1 MLLSNSLL
9 LPLLAACT
17 AAVEISVASSGGNVT
32 TNLQYGLM
40 EEEINHCGE
49 GGLYAEL
56 IRNRAFQGGSKY
68 PSNLDA
74 WTAVNGATL
83 SLKNLSDPL
92 SSALPTSVNVKGG
105 KGQAGLTNLGWWG
118 IDVKPQQ
125 YTGSFYV
132 KGAYNGSFTALL
144 QSARTGKVFAS
155 AKIASH
161 SVEDKWVQ
169 HSFTLVPHSAAPDT
183 NNTFS
188 ITFDTSKAE
197 DGALDFNLIS
207 LFPPTWNNRPNGLRR
222 DLMQAM
228 KDFGPKFLRFPGGNN
243 LEGDTID
250 GRWKWNETIGPL
262 KDRPGRATTWGY
274 QETGGMGLVE
284 YMEWCDDLGLEP
296 ILAVWSGLALNG
308 DVIPEDELHVYVE
321 DALNELEFLTGSVE
335 TKYGALRAS
344 VGHPEPWVVKYVE
357 VGNED
362 GLSNGMASYA
372 SYRFKAFYDA
382 IKAKYPDI
390 TVLASTIDITLPG
403 DAGGDYHLYDIPDN
417 FVKSFGFFD
426 NMSEDHPILLGEIA
440 AVQYNGGTIDWGN
453 RQFSLYPWWIGSV
466 AEAVFLLGA
475 ERNANKIIGTTY
487 APMLMNL
494 DNYEWSP
501 TFLAFNSDPDQ
512 TARSTSWH
520 VYDLFSHTHMTNT
533 LPTKSSDK
541 YGPLYYVAGLD
552 NSTNSHIFKAAVY
565 NSTADVPVSL
575 TFDGV
580 QAGTAAELTV
590 LTAPDAYSMNA
601 VGGANLVNS
610 KVSTLRAGKQGVFT
624 FSLPNLSVAVLK
636 TNGNK

>member
-1 MLLSNSLL
+1 MLLPKSIL

-32 TNLQYGLM
+32 TNLQYGIM

-56 IRNRAFQGGSKY
+56 IRNRAFQGSSKY

-74 WTAVNGATL
+74 WTAVNCVAYL
-83 SLKNLSDPL
+83 
-92 SSALPTSVNVKGG
+92 
-105 KGQAGLTNLGWWG
+105 GQRQG
-118 IDVKPQQ
+118 PQK

-132 KGAYNGSFTALL
+132 KGAYNGSFTASL

-188 ITFDTSKAE
+188 LTFDTSKAE

-284 YMEWCDDLGLEP
+284 YMEWCDDLGIEP
-296 ILAVWSGLALNG
+296 ILAVWAGLALNG
-308 DVIPEDELHVYVE
+308 DVVPEDELHVYVQ
-321 DALNELEFLTGSVE
+321 DALDELEFLTGSVE

-344 VGHPEPWVVKYVE
+344 VGHPEPWVIRYVE

-362 GLSNGMASYA
+362 NLNNGLASYS

-390 TVLASTIDITLPG
+390 TVLASTIDLTLPG

-417 FVKSFGFFD
+417 FITRFGFFD

-440 AVQYNGGTIDWGN
+440 AVQHNGAEIDWSN

-475 ERNANKIIGTTY
+475 ERNAHKILGTTY

-501 TFLAFNSDPDQ
+501 TFLVFNSDPDQ

-541 YGPLYYVAGLD
+541 YGPLYYVAGVD

-580 QAGTAAELTV
+580 KAGTAAELTL
-590 LTAPDAYSMNA
+590 LTAPDPVSMNE
-601 VGGANLVNS
+601 VGGANQVHS
-610 KVSTLRAGKQGVFT
+610 KVSTLRAGKQGVFE

-636 TNGNK
+636 TKGNK